1 MTIVRQGTRENSLT
15 ALNPLDRLPLTPEAA
30 LDAGWSQEATARATA
45 RMFARRGGVAHARRL
60 LGVMQEELMQIEREG
75 RRE

>member
-1 MTIVRQGTRENSLT
+1 MSDADKYRGLHGLSYTPDSRTS
-15 ALNPLDRLPLTPEAA
+15 LTPETA

-75 RRE
+75 SRE